1 MTVNTFKVA
10 VLGSGSTAEYHLRVL
25 KKSKIIEPTVI
36 FGKHHSRVSYLSNQF
51 DLIPAES
58 LEHCLSLSHISFVDI
73 STSNDLHFLYALAAL
88 RANKSV
94 ILEKPAAFT
103 FNEVET
109 LVQEADSRNLLILI
123 CLQKRYNSSFQQVRK
138 LLSRENFGTFL
149 FGESKIL
156 MPRKPEYYD
165 SKRKSTLEFSGGGV
179 LIYQAFHDLDLICLL
194 LGTAQTIKG
203 SIKLNYHTMEVED
216 TASLILEFES
226 CGMLHFFASTDI
238 RFPSL
243 IETQLIFERGRVA
256 FNDTHFCWHKIREP
270 KLRQPFF
277 SSRSLPA
284 RIINRLMRKQR
295 GHYGII
301 VKEMEDFLMNQDVV
315 STCSLKTAKEAHRVI
330 ETLYK
335 QSRN

>member
-25 KKSKIIEPTVI
+25 KKSKFLEPTVI
-36 FGKHHSRVSYLSNQF
+36 FGKHHSRISYLSDQF
-51 DLIPAES
+51 DLSCAES
-58 LEHCLSLSHISFVDI
+58 LEHCLSLSCISFVDI

-103 FNEVET
+103 LNEVEI
-109 LVQEADSRNLLILI
+109 LVQEANSRNLRILI
-123 CLQKRYNSSFQQVRK
+123 CLQKRYNSSFQQVREF
-138 LLSRENFGTFL
+138 LSRENYGNFL

-156 MPRKPEYYD
+156 MPRKPEYYN
-165 SKRKSTLEFSGGGV
+165 SKRKSTLKFSGGGV

-194 LGTAQTIKG
+194 LGTAQTING
-203 SIKLNYHTMEVED
+203 TIKKNYHEVEVED
-216 TASLILEFES
+216 TVSLNLEFES
-226 CGMLHFFASTDI
+226 GGIFHFFASTDI

-270 KLRQPFF
+270 KLRRPFF

-284 RIINRLMRKQR
+284 RIINRLMRNQS

-301 VKEMEDFLMNQDVV
+301 VKEMEGFLMNQDVV

-330 ETLYK
+330 ETFYK